1 MLPLPIDPVLS
12 EITTRLKKER
22 RLVLVAPPG
31 SGKTTRVPRALLDA
45 GISGEIVVLE
55 PRRLAARMAA
65 KRVADELGEPLG
77 KTVGYTVRFDD
88 VSSKDTRIRFVTE
101 GVLARRLLV
110 DPNLDGVGAVLLDE
124 FHERHLQS
132 DTVLALLR
140 DHSPDLALLVMSA
153 TLDAEAIA
161 RGLGCAVIH
170 AEGRP
175 FPVTV
180 SFDDTKDDRALAL
193 RIASGVRRAL
203 QETAGHVLVFL
214 PGAGEIRAAATA
226 AENLIREKGALS
238 CTLHGDMPPAEQD
251 IAVAPSKM
259 RKVIFSTN
267 VAESSVTIDGV
278 TAVVDSG
285 IERVSIFDPWSG
297 FARLET
303 APVSQASAVQRAG
316 RAGRTGPG
324 IAIRL
329 YSKVDFDRRPLHRPP
344 EIETAD
350 LSNLWLEL
358 IAHDRRHVSW
368 LTPPPASAV
377 TSAEEL
383 LTRLS
388 AIDEHGKA
396 TALGRAMARYPLHP
410 RQSRLLL
417 EASRAGFPEEG
428 RILAALLTE
437 RDLRRETRTFNQ
449 GAGGA
454 STSRSAGDS
463 DLLEL
468 LSLFEELRDQRFG
481 REAATRLGLD
491 ANVASRVDR
500 VEKQLRR
507 FEERGTRWDAASAAP
522 TGDEALLRAILVA
535 FPDRVAKRKATG
547 SREVAIAGGVGRGEI
562 AQGSC
567 VHHAPFIVAVDVE
580 NVRGVPTVRLGSRV
594 EPEWLLDLFPERVQ
608 GVEAPRWNDEK
619 ESVERVS
626 QLTYDDIVIDESV
639 GGAPSAAEAAL
650 LFAKAKARGFMH
662 FKDGPDMEAWI
673 ARVRFA
679 ASQDA
684 RVLPLDSAKLDEV
697 FLDACEGLRSFREL
711 DAASLGAILIAATEG
726 APLVDTLAPTHFRFP
741 NGRTAPIDYTVAS
754 GAVLGSYLQDFFGV
768 KDIPKAGRLPLVL
781 HLWAPNKR
789 AVQITQDLPSFWKN
803 HYQTI
808 RKELSRKYPRHVWPD
823 DPTIPQKPLK
833 SQNR

>member
-1 MLPLPIDPVLS
+1 MLPLPIDPVLP
-12 EITTRLKKER
+12 EITSRLTKER

-31 SGKTTRVPRALLDA
+31 SGKTTRVPGALLDA
-45 GISGEIVVLE
+45 GTSGEVVVLE

-65 KRVADELGEPLG
+65 KRVADERGEPLG
-77 KTVGYTVRFDD
+77 KTIGYTVRFDD
-88 VSSKDTRIRFVTE
+88 VSSPETRVRFVTE
-101 GVLARRLLV
+101 GVLARRLLT
-110 DPNLDGVGAVLLDE
+110 DPALTGVSAVLLDE

-140 DHSPDLALLVMSA
+140 QSAPDVMLLVMSA
-153 TLDAEAIA
+153 TLESTEIA
-161 RGLGCAVIH
+161 SSLGCGVIH

-175 FPVTV
+175 FPVQV

-193 RIASGVRRAL
+193 RVASGVRRAL
-203 QETAGHVLVFL
+203 DETAGHVLVFL
-214 PGAGEIRAAATA
+214 PGASEIRAAATA
-226 AENLIREKGALS
+226 AEKLVRDKGAIT
-238 CTLHGDMPPAEQD
+238 CVLHGDLPPAEQD
-251 IAVAPSKM
+251 AAVAPSKV

-267 VAESSVTIDGV
+267 VAESSVTIEGV

-285 IERVSIFDPWSG
+285 LARQSVFDPWTG

-303 APVSQASAVQRAG
+303 APICQSSAVQRAG

-329 YSKVDFDRRPLHRPP
+329 YSKVDFDRRPAHALP

-350 LSNLWLEL
+350 LSTLMLEL
-358 IAHDRRHVSW
+358 SAHDRRDVPW
-368 LTPPPASAV
+368 LTPPPAGAVRSA
-377 TSAEEL
+377 TEL

-388 AIDEHGKA
+388 AIDAEGRV
-396 TALGRAMARYPLHP
+396 TDLGREMARYPLHP

-417 EASRAGFPEEG
+417 AAATAGYPEEG
-428 RILAALLTE
+428 RVLAALLTE
-437 RDLRRETRTFNQ
+437 RDLRREARTFA
-449 GAGGA
+449 GAAGA
-454 STSRSAGDS
+454 HHAHRSAGDS

-481 REAATRLGLD
+481 REASARLGLD
-491 ANVASRVDR
+491 AHVASRVDR

-507 FEERGTRWDAASAAP
+507 MRESRRVEPSTRAP

-535 FPDRVAKRKATG
+535 FPDRVAKRKAPG
-547 SREVAIAGGVGRGEI
+547 SREMAIASAGKGELS
-562 AQGSC
+562 QSSC
-567 VHHAPFIVAVDVE
+567 VHHAPYIVAVDVE
-580 NVRGVPTVRLGSRV
+580 NVRGVPTARLASRV
-594 EPEWLLDLFPERVQ
+594 EPEWLLDHFPERIESVDD
-608 GVEAPRWNDEK
+608 ARWNEEK
-619 ESVERVS
+619 AAAERVS
-626 QLTYDDIVIDESV
+626 QLVYDAIVIDESTN
-639 GGAPSAAEAAL
+639 GAPTPAQSAL
-650 LFAKAKARGFMH
+650 LFAKAKAKGWSH
-662 FKDGPDMEAWI
+662 FDTGHTMSEWR

-679 ASQDA
+679 AAQDA
-684 RVLPLDSAKLDEV
+684 RVVDWTEERMDEV
-697 FLDACEGLRSFREL
+697 FREACEGLRSFREL
-711 DAASLGAILIAATEG
+711 EGADLAGLLVSKTEG
-726 APLVDTLAPTHFRFP
+726 RAFVDALAPTHYRFP
-741 NGRTAPIDYTVAS
+741 NGRSAPIDYTAS
-754 GAVLGSYLQDFFGV
+754 GSGPVLGSYLQDFFGV
-768 KDIPKAGRLPLVL
+768 KDMPKAGRQALVL